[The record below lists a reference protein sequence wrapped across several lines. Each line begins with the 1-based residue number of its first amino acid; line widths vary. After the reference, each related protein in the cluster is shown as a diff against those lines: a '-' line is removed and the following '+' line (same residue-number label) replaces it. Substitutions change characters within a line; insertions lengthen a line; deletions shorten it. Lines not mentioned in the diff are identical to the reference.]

1 MFTEMERALMAG
13 GHSLDYESKPVGMMS
28 FIKELKEAR
37 MLRSESDLKLTY
49 SSACELLYLTVL
61 TIEFLSRLKSGK
73 ATAEKYAKT
82 TSMYSNYTE
91 FRSGATDLHNLI
103 YFVQADPRRVEQIFN
118 SADAR
123 KARERTHLPT
133 MALNGWL
140 HSINSDSSRNV
151 YFLMQLEQALGINTA
166 LYKEIRR
173 LLSYNNPVDTDMS
186 NMASR
191 ILNAYR
197 TYMPQFD
204 LLQDLDQIL
213 SKPLKV

>member
-13 GHSLDYESKPVGMMS
+13 GHSLDYESKPAGMMS

-49 SSACELLYLTVL
+49 SGACELLYLTVL
-61 TIEFLSRLKSGK
+61 TIEFLSRLKKGK
-73 ATAEKYAKT
+73 AVAEKYAKT
-82 TSMYSNYTE
+82 TCAYSNYTE

-103 YFVQADPRRVEQIFN
+103 YFVQAEPRRVEQIFH
-118 SADAR
+118 SSDAR
-123 KARERTHLPT
+123 KARERIHLPT

-173 LLSYNNPVDTDMS
+173 LLSYNNPVDTDIS
-186 NMASR
+186 NMAAR

-204 LLQDLDQIL
+204 LLQDIDQIL
-213 SKPLKV
+213 SNPSKL

>member
-13 GHSLDYESKPVGMMS
+13 GHSLDYESKPTGMMS

-49 SSACELLYLTVL
+49 SGACELLYLTVL
-61 TIEFLSRLKSGK
+61 TLEFLSRLKNGK
-73 ATAEKYAKT
+73 KIAERYAKT
-82 TSMYSNYTE
+82 TCMYSNYTE
-91 FRSGATDLHNLI
+91 FRSGATDLHNLV
-103 YFVQADPRRVEQIFN
+103 YFVQADPRRVEQIFH
-118 SADAR
+118 SSDAR
-123 KARERTHLPT
+123 KARERIHLPT

-140 HSINSDSSRNV
+140 YTINSESSRNV

-173 LLSYNNPVDTDMS
+173 LLSYNNPVDSDVS
-186 NMASR
+186 NTASR

-204 LLQDLDQIL
+204 LLQDIDQVL
-213 SKPLKV
+213 SNPLK